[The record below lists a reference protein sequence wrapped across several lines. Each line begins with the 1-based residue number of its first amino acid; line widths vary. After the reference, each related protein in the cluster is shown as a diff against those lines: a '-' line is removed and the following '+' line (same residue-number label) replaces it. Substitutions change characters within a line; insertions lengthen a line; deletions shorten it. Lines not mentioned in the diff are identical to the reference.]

1 MTRAFTYQAL
11 PMRVRFGAGA
21 LASIGDEVRAL
32 GLRRVLVLC
41 TPQQKTLADDL
52 VQALGDHAAGIFAE
66 AAMHVPVDVA
76 DRAVRLAGELG
87 ADGCVAAGGGS
98 TTGLGKA
105 IALRSSIPVICVP
118 TTYAGSEMTPI
129 WGLTEKG
136 QKRTGRD
143 PRVLPA
149 SVIYDP
155 TLTASLPVDISV
167 ASGLNAIAHAV
178 EALYAPDSSP
188 VISLMA
194 EEGVRALAA
203 ALPAVV
209 ADPHDIDA
217 RTEALYGAWLCGST
231 LGATTMSLHHQLCH
245 ILGGTF
251 DLPHAQTHAVMLP
264 YVAAFNLPASPAAQT
279 AMRRALRTDSPAAA
293 LQHASRELGAPTALR
308 ELGVRR
314 EDLATV
320 AMKAIEKPYA
330 NPRPVSLDDLIG
342 LLERAWAGQPV
353 PD

>member
-41 TPQQKTLADDL
+41 TPEQKTLADDI
-52 VQALGDHAAGIFAE
+52 VQALGDHAAGIFPE

-76 DRAVRLAGELG
+76 DRAVSLAGELG

-155 TLTASLPVDISV
+155 KLTASLPVQISV
-167 ASGLNAIAHAV
+167 ASGLNAVAHAV

-217 RTEALYGAWLCGST
+217 RTEALYGAWLCGAT

-245 ILGGTF
+245 ILGGTL

-264 YVAAFNLPASPAAQT
+264 YVAAFNLAASPAAQA
-279 AMRRALRTDSPAAA
+279 AMRRALGTDSPAAA
-293 LQHASRELGAPTALR
+293 LQHASRKLGAPTALR

-314 EDLATV
+314 EDLAAV
-320 AMKAIEKPYA
+320 AKQATENPYA

-353 PD
+353 SD